1 LCPPSCYL
9 LQGEVQK
16 LLTIL
21 NEDLDEED
29 LRNILM
35 ECLKDAPGHDE
46 AAKKEQPK
54 VGTRRSRQVMA
65 VGSTHAAST

>member
-1 LCPPSCYL
+1 LFTPH

-54 VGTRRSRQVMA
+54 VGA
-65 VGSTHAAST
+65 LVGSRT